1 MQAPWCF
8 GEGAQHSNKNSCHS
22 KTCLTAFTKYWYFFF
37 SLFMNI
43 KIYSSQPAQLLELS
57 CRWEAPCAS
66 QHPRSAEQ
74 PNRQA
79 GTPPC
84 WKLQEWGLLNCSSE
98 LKCFSS
104 QQTKEHMFFRKVSCT
119 PCYKSGQLIKKETL
133 CTWALQMEQ
142 GGSISVTGISNKD
155 KNDRGHR
162 RANCV

>member
-1 MQAPWCF
+1 MKTRISFLNMQAPWCF

-43 KIYSSQPAQLLELS
+43 KIYSSQPAQPLELS

-84 WKLQEWGLLNCSSE
+84 WKLQERGLLNCSSE

-104 QQTKEHMFFRKVSCT
+104 QQTKEHVFQKGFLHSLLQIRT
-119 PCYKSGQLIKKETL
+119 ANKE
-133 CTWALQMEQ
+133 
-142 GGSISVTGISNKD
+142 GNSVYMSTTNGAGWQYLSDWN
-155 KNDRGHR
+155 
-162 RANCV
+162 